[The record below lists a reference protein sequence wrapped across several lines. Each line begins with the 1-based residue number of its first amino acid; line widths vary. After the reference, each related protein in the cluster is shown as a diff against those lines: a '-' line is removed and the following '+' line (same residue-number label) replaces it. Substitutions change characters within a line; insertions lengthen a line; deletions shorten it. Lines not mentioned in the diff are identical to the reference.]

1 MFEYIATFYQTGKLS
16 FPGELDK
23 ALVVREL
30 EYFGLQPVEVE
41 NIAKVEK
48 VVTMRK
54 TLKSRIHLFLADP
67 SSSNYAAA
75 WAAMDIAFIMISI
88 ICFILETE
96 PGYQEAFQN
105 PGHSWFLMLQWVEMV
120 VAVFFTIDF
129 VMRGCTW
136 PSFRKFLSSSQNIID
151 LLSLLP
157 FYAQLFLSQ
166 YMILNFGKILR
177 VLRIFRV
184 IKLFK

>member
-1 MFEYIATFYQTGKLS
+1 MFEFIATFYQTGKLS

-23 ALVVREL
+23 ALIEREL
-30 EYFGLQPVEVE
+30 NYFGLQAIEVD

-67 SSSNYAAA
+67 SSSSYAAA
-75 WAAMDIAFIMISI
+75 WAALDIAFIMVSI
-88 ICFILETE
+88 ICFVLETE
-96 PGYQEAFQN
+96 PGYKEAFHD
-105 PGHSWFLMLQWVEMV
+105 PGHNWFAILQWVQLV

-136 PSFRKFLSSSQNIID
+136 PSFRSFLSSSQNIID

-157 FYAQLFLSQ
+157 FYAQLFLSK
-166 YMILNFGKILR
+166 YMIINFGKILR